1 MTGAGTTSVAWTRED
16 SYSSLPSSPT
26 YVYPGRDV
34 AVNTVEL
41 QNALQ
46 RSRLPDDNEA
56 IEAIA
61 QQLEGALELE
71 YDLVHPWVLT
81 DVFVSE
87 HTDSDSDGVLEWSMG
102 AGQMPTSRWF
112 IGVDVGSSTCEREL
126 KGAATTQLQIQIS
139 EGSNVRVTQTIVYG
153 DEEKASS
160 MTPGSIEGGDQSPY
174 VYHGGS
180 LTVDGTTQKKM
191 QEATLELTNNGS
203 LDRGWERKAIDAVAG
218 DAEYN
223 LSASKIADDSIS
235 SNVTTAYGNS
245 TAPTSTS
252 GIDGV
257 TGEIP
262 LTRGDGDQITFSL
275 SGVRP
280 DTYGWDNIPP
290 TGDERVQEAMEL
302 YPNRVTAT
310 ADVAMA
316 DPFA

>member
-1 MTGAGTTSVAWTRED
+1 MTGAGTTSVVWTRED
-16 SYSSLPSSPT
+16 SYGTLPTGPT

-34 AVNTVEL
+34 QVSSLEL
-41 QNALQ
+41 RNALQ

-56 IEAIA
+56 IEAVA
-61 QQLEGALELE
+61 QQLEGAYEIE
-71 YDLVHPWVLT
+71 YDLCHPWALT

-102 AGQMPTSRWF
+102 AGQMPTSRWY

-126 KGAATTQLQIQIS
+126 KGAATTSLQVQIS
-139 EGSNVRVTQTIVYG
+139 DGSNVRVSQTIVYG
-153 DEEKASS
+153 DEEKNSS

-191 QEATLELTNNGS
+191 QEATLEITNNGS
-203 LDRGWERKAIDAVAG
+203 LDRGWNRKAIDAVAG

-223 LSASKIADDSIS
+223 LSASKIVDDSLS
-235 SNVTTAYGNS
+235 SNVTLAYGNS
-245 TAPTSTS
+245 TAPVSTS

-257 TGEIP
+257 SGELP
-262 LTRGDGDQITFSL
+262 LTRGDGDEITLSL
-275 SGVRP
+275 TGVRP

-290 TGDERVQEAMEL
+290 SGDERVQESIQFFVDV
-302 YPNRVTAT
+302 VTAE
-310 ADVAMA
+310 ADVSMA

>member
-1 MTGAGTTSVAWTRED
+1 MTGSGTTSVVWTRED
-16 SYSSLPSSPT
+16 SYNSLSADPT
-26 YVYPGRDV
+26 YLYPGRDV
-34 AVNTVEL
+34 TVNTLEL
-41 QNALQ
+41 RNALQ

-71 YDLVHPWVLT
+71 YDLVHPWMLT
-81 DVFVSE
+81 DAFVSE
-87 HTDSDSDGVLEWSMG
+87 HTDSDSDGVLEWAMG
-102 AGQMPTSRWF
+102 SGQMPTSRWY
-112 IGVDVGSSTCEREL
+112 IGVDVKGSVCEREI

-139 EGSNVRVTQTIVYG
+139 EGSNVRVSQTIVYG
-153 DEEKASS
+153 DEEKATS

-191 QEATLELTNNGS
+191 QEATLDLTNNGS
-203 LDRGWERKAIDAVAG
+203 LDRGWNRKAIDAIAG
-218 DAEYN
+218 DSEYS
-223 LSASKIADDSIS
+223 LSASKIVDDSLS
-235 SNVTTAYGNS
+235 SNVTHAYGNS
-245 TAPTSTS
+245 TAPVSTS

-262 LTRGDGDQITFSL
+262 LTRGDGDQITLSL

-290 TGDERVQEAMEL
+290 SSDERVQESIQFFVDV
-302 YPNRVTAT
+302 VTAE
-310 ADVAMA
+310 ADVSMA